1 MRRNA
6 TKEAESMM
14 CIGTTMRMGDRMNW
28 KLGNEQAMLLLNWK
42 CGASPKKLQI
52 FVVHRDNTDRER
64 FRQWQQAR
72 EAKNPNSEIN
82 KHDHS
87 FLPFHS
93 YLRVCV
99 SIQSRQFSRRECLI
113 GGVMRYA
120 STEFGISTRVL
131 RRIIAAPAL
140 LVLKIPQD
148 RIRG

>member
-1 MRRNA
+1 
-6 TKEAESMM
+6 MM

-87 FLPFHS
+87 FRSILLLAC
-93 YLRVCV
+93 LRIHP
-99 SIQSRQFSRRECLI
+99 IQTVFAKGMFDWWCHEIC
-113 GGVMRYA
+113 
-120 STEFGISTRVL
+120 FN
-131 RRIIAAPAL
+131 RIWY
-140 LVLKIPQD
+140 
-148 RIRG
+148 